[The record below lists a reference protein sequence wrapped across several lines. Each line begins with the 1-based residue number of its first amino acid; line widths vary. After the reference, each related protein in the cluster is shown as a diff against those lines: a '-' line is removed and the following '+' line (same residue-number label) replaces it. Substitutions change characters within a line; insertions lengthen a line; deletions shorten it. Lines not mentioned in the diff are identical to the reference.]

1 MKAKCIVADSGG
13 TSTKWMVVLNE
24 HEQVYLE
31 TRSLHPRNI
40 NNTREVVDEL
50 RSILA
55 DFDAPVFFY
64 GAGCSSTENQDF
76 LKSLFR
82 EAGMRHVEVHTDIL
96 GVCRGL
102 CGNEP
107 GIVAILGT
115 GSVLAN
121 YDGQHIVERYG
132 GYGAVIG
139 DEGSGMNFGKL
150 VVKHALQEKTWEHE
164 LTTLFDSREKLLGM
178 LSGKEVFTWL
188 STLPL
193 RIQSDTFD
201 GLHHLN
207 FEQFV
212 ALYFGEIPKGTSI
225 HVSGSYGFHKHI
237 MLNEVLLQN
246 GYHLGKCVQ
255 NPLAELARYHLVNL
269 M

>member
-1 MKAKCIVADSGG
+1 MEAKCIVADSGG

-40 NNTREVVDEL
+40 NNTGEVVDEL
-50 RSILA
+50 RSMLA
-55 DFDAPVFFY
+55 DFDAPIYFY
-64 GAGCSSTENQDF
+64 GAGCGSAENRDF
-76 LKSLFR
+76 LKSLFV
-82 EAGMRHVEVHTDIL
+82 EAGMRHIEVYPDIL

-102 CGNEP
+102 CGSEP
-107 GIVAILGT
+107 GTVAIMGT
-115 GSVLAN
+115 GSVLAQ
-121 YDGQHIVERYG
+121 YDGTQIVERYG
-132 GYGAVIG
+132 GYGAIIG
-139 DEGSGMNFGKL
+139 DEGSGINFGKL
-150 VVKHALQEKTWEHE
+150 VVKHALQEKEWEHE

-178 LSGKEVFTWL
+178 LAGKDAFSWL
-188 STLPL
+188 GTLPL
-193 RIQSDTFD
+193 RIQSDTFKQ
-201 GLHHLN
+201 LHHMN

-212 ALYFGEIPKGTSI
+212 DLYFGEIPAGTAI

-237 MLNEVLLQN
+237 MLNEVLLQK

-255 NPLAELARYHLVNL
+255 NPLSELARYHLVNL